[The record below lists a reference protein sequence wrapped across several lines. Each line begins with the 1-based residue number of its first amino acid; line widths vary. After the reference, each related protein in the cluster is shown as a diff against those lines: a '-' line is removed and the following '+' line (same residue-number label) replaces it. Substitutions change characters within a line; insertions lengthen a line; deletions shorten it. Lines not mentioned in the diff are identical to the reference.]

1 MTNKIFGITIDKGSI
16 SQLQIELDRIAKTM
30 SELQDLTKEKL
41 ESMNE
46 ESKQNKMLIWQLK
59 LKEDELDEFMRI
71 K

>member
-1 MTNKIFGITIDKGSI
+1 MTNKIFGITLGRGSI